1 MTYCILGTGLLF
13 HGQVYG
19 NNSILS
25 VSDIG
30 ERRKALICITNKI
43 NCCRRED
50 KHDIE
55 PGEGEWYFP
64 DGSKV
69 LVKDG
74 GADFYRDRHASTI
87 RLNRR
92 NDATMPSGLFRC
104 EVNDSYNVTKNLYV
118 GIYTLSS
125 ENTGIMTYFT
135 CNKLLYYLLYYNIQ
149 VNPALHH

>member
-1 MTYCILGTGLLF
+1 MTIMTNCILGTGLLF

-25 VSDIG
+25 VSEMG
-30 ERRKALICITNKI
+30 EGRRALICITNKI

-50 KHDIE
+50 KHNDE

-69 LVKDG
+69 SVKGIGD
-74 GADFYRDRHASTI
+74 DFYRDRHASTI

-92 NDATMPSGLFRC
+92 NNATMPSGLFRC

-118 GIYTLSS
+118 GIYTLIS
-125 ENTGIMTYFT
+125 ENTGIITYYS
-135 CNKLLYYLLYYNIQ
+135 CNNILLTIIL
-149 VNPALHH
+149 